1 MALRDLTDRSAV
13 LGAINEADELGE
25 PGFLRKYGFEAS
37 RRYLIEHDGR
47 RYASK
52 AILAAAHGVQFPD
65 LSPLRSSDFSGGR
78 ETTEKARAL
87 GFTVVET
94 DAARDDLGLSLAR
107 FMELFREARTAR
119 FGHDHPAVE
128 ALRGAASGI
137 EALLPQSLSG
147 AVVRPSVGQGNW
159 AAVPWI
165 AVLHPDVTTT
175 TQHGVYPVLLFREDL
190 TAVEVTIAQGVTDLK
205 KSLGRRE
212 AVHELDRRATALRRD
227 LEDLRS
233 LGFHLDA
240 DLELG
245 PSQLARD
252 YVASTVVHRRYEQAS
267 IPESDVSAATASVLE
282 AYGRLLQAGTLR
294 QLAAS
299 EQEQMSTQAL
309 MIYVGQSADANFE
322 SGGRAGWWGWKQAP
336 SGLEA
341 LRPGHLVAFGRGF
354 NGGSPRVD
362 PAAWQTH
369 DLHEVVV
376 GRVMEPPE
384 RTDRLVMP
392 DELAGN
398 AAYPWKLRFEMLGFG
413 NAGVARTG

>member
-52 AILAAAHGVQFPD
+52 AILAAAHGMQFPD
-65 LSPLRSSDFSGGR
+65 LGPLRSSDFSGGR

-94 DAARDDLGLSLAR
+94 DAARDDLGVSLAR

-128 ALRGAASGI
+128 ALRGAASGV

-175 TQHGVYPVLLFREDL
+175 TQHGVYPVLL
-190 TAVEVTIAQGVTDLK
+190 
-205 KSLGRRE
+205 
-212 AVHELDRRATALRRD
+212 
-227 LEDLRS
+227 
-233 LGFHLDA
+233 
-240 DLELG
+240 
-245 PSQLARD
+245 
-252 YVASTVVHRRYEQAS
+252 
-267 IPESDVSAATASVLE
+267 SV
-282 AYGRLLQAGTLR
+282 
-294 QLAAS
+294 
-299 EQEQMSTQAL
+299 
-309 MIYVGQSADANFE
+309 
-322 SGGRAGWWGWKQAP
+322 
-336 SGLEA
+336 
-341 LRPGHLVAFGRGF
+341 
-354 NGGSPRVD
+354 
-362 PAAWQTH
+362 
-369 DLHEVVV
+369 
-376 GRVMEPPE
+376 
-384 RTDRLVMP
+384 RT
-392 DELAGN
+392 
-398 AAYPWKLRFEMLGFG
+398 
-413 NAGVARTG
+413 